1 MFETLIREAASRF
14 HLGDNA
20 GRLVRLIVDAIFD
33 DRTGG
38 FAGTRSRFADAGLDD
53 LFASWI
59 GTTPGD
65 NVLQP
70 DQFSAGFG
78 QDAGLTHRQHAG
90 HSHRGGEHGGR
101 VAAAQDRGPAHAR
114 RHRAHRPPRRL

>member
-1 MFETLIREAASRF
+1 MFESLIRETASRF
-14 HLGDNA
+14 HLGETA
-20 GRLVRLIVDAIFD
+20 GPLVRHVVDAIFD

-38 FAGTRSRFADAGLDD
+38 FNGLRQRFADAGLDD

-70 DQFSAGFG
+70 DQFNAGSVSYTH
-78 QDAGLTHRQHAG
+78 LTLPTNR
-90 HSHRGGEHGGR
+90 E
-101 VAAAQDRGPAHAR
+101 V
-114 RHRAHRPPRRL
+114 